1 MRVSY
6 QWLSQLVDLSS
17 LEKGGKGPEALADL
31 LTARGLEVEAIDRMD
46 KGFEK
51 VVSVQILKKDKHPQA
66 DRLSVCTVSLG
77 SGDPLEI
84 VCGAQNMKEGD
95 KVCLAQVG
103 ADLPNGMKI
112 SQGKIRGVTSNGMLC
127 SESEL
132 GLKAESDG
140 ILILPS
146 TTQLGQPLAK
156 ILGRDD
162 TILTLKLTAN
172 RGDCLGH
179 FGLAREVAGALG
191 QEPKRQ
197 KAQSLDFSKPTS
209 KGPIAIQL
217 EAGDLAPQFLGVFIE
232 GVKIGPSPDWVVKRL
247 EAVGSRSINN
257 VVDATNLLMFELGH
271 PVHAYDA
278 DRIEGGVIGV
288 RQGKAGEKI
297 PLLDATEVTLKG
309 GELTIFDG
317 KKTIGLAGVMG
328 GGNSE
333 VSGTTTK
340 LFLECAE
347 FHASTVR
354 KCATA
359 HQKRTEASHRFER
372 GIDPEG
378 IDFAISR
385 LAELVLELAGGKVMG
400 FTDSRLPSRALA
412 SRPSRAKTISV
423 SKTFLN
429 DYIGT
434 KLSDAELK
442 AALKQCQCEVTE
454 AGAQWN
460 VKVPSYRLDLS
471 IAEDLTEEV
480 ARSIGYDKIP
490 ATIPALS
497 STPKPQNL
505 TMSPLAALEKMK
517 DMLMDAGFLEA
528 VNLGFTSRA
537 WLKEFGMT
545 SSVAVLN
552 PLSEEHEAMV
562 PSLIPGLVR
571 NALNNQ
577 RHHFS
582 SDPQS
587 IRLFEVRPTFSAAAA
602 IESKSEMETTVNEK
616 WKVSFLMIGP
626 RGTGALKADQ
636 TPVDFFDMKAVLE
649 QIFEVFG
656 GKAIRFQPLKTPAS
670 AGQGPQAGLVHPGQS
685 VEIIA
690 GNRSAGFA
698 GMLHPRLEKG
708 LKFRTPVWI
717 AELDWES
724 IQGIG
729 KPATEPRSY
738 KAWSEFPPME
748 RDFAVLLDESQPA
761 EKMVSIAL
769 KAGKPLAK
777 AVRVFDVYR
786 GNQVTAGKVSL
797 AVRVTF
803 AEEGRSLKE
812 EETEAASRQ
821 IVDAWKREIG
831 AELRG

>member
-6 QWLSQLVDLSS
+6 QWLAELVDLSS
-17 LEKGGKGPEALADL
+17 LEKSGKGPQALADL
-31 LTARGLEVEAIDRMD
+31 LTARGLEVEAVDRLD

-51 VVSVQILKKDKHPQA
+51 VVSVQILKKEKHPQA
-66 DRLSVCTVSLG
+66 DRLSLCTVTLG

-103 ADLPNGMKI
+103 AELPNGMKI
-112 SQGKIRGVTSNGMLC
+112 AQGKIRGVTSNGMLC

-132 GLKAESDG
+132 GLAKESEG
-140 ILILPS
+140 ILILPPS
-146 TTQLGQPLAK
+146 TALGQPLAK

-179 FGLAREVAGALG
+179 YGLAREVAGALG
-191 QEPKRQ
+191 VQPKAGQ
-197 KAQSLDFSKPTS
+197 AAALDFSKPFAKS
-209 KGPIAIQL
+209 PIQIKL
-217 EAGDLAPQFLGVFIE
+217 EAGDLAPQFLGVSME
-232 GVKIGPSPDWVVKRL
+232 GVKIGPSPAWVVKRL
-247 EAVGSRSINN
+247 EAIGSRSINN

-278 DRIEGGVIGV
+278 DRIEGAVIGV
-288 RQGKAGEKI
+288 RQGQAGEKI

-333 VSGTTTK
+333 VSDGTTK
-340 LFLECAE
+340 IFLECAE

-385 LAELVLELAGGKVMG
+385 LTALVTELAGGKVVG
-400 FTDSRLPSRALA
+400 IVDARLPSRALA
-412 SRPSRAKTISV
+412 SRASRQKVLSV
-423 SKTFLN
+423 SKAFLN
-429 DYIGT
+429 DYLGT

-454 AGAQWN
+454 AGAQWK
-460 VKVPSYRLDLS
+460 VAVPSYRLDLS
-471 IAEDLTEEV
+471 IPEDLTEEV

-490 ATIPALS
+490 ATIPALT

-505 TMSPLAALEKMK
+505 SQSPLAALEKMK
-517 DMLMDAGFLEA
+517 DMLMDAGFYEA

-537 WLKEFGMT
+537 WLKEFGMS
-545 SSVAVLN
+545 SSVSVLN
-552 PLSEEHEAMV
+552 PLSEEHEVMV
-562 PSLIPGLVR
+562 PSLIPGLIK

-582 SDPQS
+582 ADPQA
-587 IRLFEVRPTFSAAAA
+587 IRLFEIRPTFSATEK
-602 IESKSEMETTVNEK
+602 IESKSEMQTTVVEK
-616 WKVSFLMIGP
+616 WKVSLVMIGP

-636 TPVDFFDMKAVLE
+636 AAVDFFDLKAVLE
-649 QIFEVFG
+649 QVFETFG
-656 GKAIRFQPLKTPAS
+656 GKAIRLQPYKS
-670 AGQGPQAGLVHPGQS
+670 APGAAGAYAGLLHPGQA
-685 VEIIA
+685 VEVVA
-690 GNRSAGFA
+690 GNRAAGVA
-698 GMLHPRLEKG
+698 GMLHPKLERA
-708 LKFRTPVWI
+708 LKFRNPVWI
-717 AELDWES
+717 AELDWEA

-729 KPATEPRSY
+729 KPATEPRAY
-738 KAWSEFPPME
+738 KSWSEFPPME
-748 RDFAVLLDESQPA
+748 RDFAVLLDDSVTA
-761 EKMVSIAL
+761 EKMVSVAL

-786 GNQVTAGKVSL
+786 GSQVAAGKVSL

-803 AEEGRSLKE
+803 SEEGRSLKE